1 MSIQFPITIKII
13 YEKEAKDAPYVA
25 YIPEFDI
32 SSCGKTEEEARK
44 NVKESL
50 ELVIE
55 ELKKRNQLESYLK
68 DLGFNIK
75 KSSFFPKI
83 IIEPFVVNFT

>member
-44 NVKESL
+44 NVREAL
-50 ELVIE
+50 NLVIE
-55 ELKKRNQLESYLK
+55 ELKKRNQLENYLK
-68 DLGFNIK
+68 GLGFNIK
-75 KSSFFPKI
+75 KPSFFPKI
-83 IIEPFVVNFT
+83 IIEPFVVNFN